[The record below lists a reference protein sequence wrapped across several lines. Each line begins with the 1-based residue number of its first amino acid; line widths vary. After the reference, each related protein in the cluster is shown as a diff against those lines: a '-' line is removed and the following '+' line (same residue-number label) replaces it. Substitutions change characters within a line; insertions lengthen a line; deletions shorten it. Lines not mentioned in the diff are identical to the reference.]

1 MPVLANEKICVG
13 CTACVSVCP
22 KKCIKMKKNKDGFKY
37 PELVETVNCIEC
49 GLCGKVCPVLE
60 KDIRKNRSLPVA
72 YAAFS
77 KSEIVRRNSSS
88 GGIFT
93 EVSKQIFAKGGIVYG
108 AAYDE
113 QFEVRHCCIG
123 DSTEL
128 YKIQGAKYAESNLGN
143 TYEEILTNLKKG
155 KLILFSGTPCQ
166 VAGLKSFIGKDYDN
180 LICIDFVCHGVPSPM
195 VWKEYVKYRAQKD
208 SNGKMPVGIN
218 LRAKSTGW
226 SKYQYSN
233 EFRYENGKIYSS
245 CSSENLFMKLF
256 IGNYILRK
264 SCEHCSFKG
273 YTRVSDIT
281 LGDFWGIWDIAPE
294 MDDNKGTSLVLL
306 QSEKGRRIWREIS
319 ENIRSMKV
327 ELEKTS
333 LENPAILISSQAK
346 ENRVKVL
353 ESIRRGQL
361 VQCEEL
367 FETRKISFFSKFKRK
382 FKF

>member
-13 CTACVSVCP
+13 CTACVSACP
-22 KKCIKMKKNKDGFKY
+22 KKCIKMKKNKDGFQY
-37 PELVETVNCIEC
+37 PELVEQINCIEC

-60 KDIRKNRSLPVA
+60 KDIKNKKSIPVA

-77 KSEIVRRNSSS
+77 KSEIVRKNSSS

-113 QFEVRHCCIG
+113 QFEVRHCCIE
-123 DSTEL
+123 DDTEL

-143 TYEEILTNLKKG
+143 TYEEIHTNLKKG
-155 KLILFSGTPCQ
+155 KLILFSGTSCQ

-195 VWKEYVKYRAQKD
+195 VWKKYVKYRAQKD

-218 LRAKSTGW
+218 LRAKNTGW

-245 CSSENLFMKLF
+245 LSSENLFMKLF

-264 SCEHCSFKG
+264 SCEHCLFKG

-346 ENRVKVL
+346 KK
-353 ESIRRGQL
+353 S
-361 VQCEEL
+361 
-367 FETRKISFFSKFKRK
+367 S
-382 FKF
+382 